1 METTEFGVVLYIIG
15 FFFLWKQMIDFKASE
30 ALQKQSEMLAIT
42 SMGESSCTDL
52 IKQSQKEADGKQ
64 HG

>member
-1 METTEFGVVLYIIG
+1 
-15 FFFLWKQMIDFKASE
+15 MIDFKASE